1 MNLQQKNKT
10 CVRVL
15 NESTAA
21 RIRAVVLFCC
31 QAYDKKVR
39 WTFRLP
45 VLEQPKVHYAQKIE
59 MMYEQLI
66 KNIKR

>member
-21 RIRAVVLFCC
+21 RIRAVVLFL
-31 QAYDKKVR
+31 YN
-39 WTFRLP
+39 TFRLP
-45 VLEQPKVHYAQKIE
+45 VLEQPKVHYAQK
-59 MMYEQLI
+59 
-66 KNIKR
+66 NRNDV